1 MLTEQEKLDKIK
13 QILLEHVGKDKA
25 IKSKVIALRIG
36 VKEDD
41 THIKTRGLITE
52 LVKQGLP
59 IGACGNGYF
68 IMVAQ
73 KEVDDYQQILN
84 NRIGEIWERKRLT
97 QNNFDAYYGNSKP
110 AVQKEK
116 EEDED
121 EDIL

>member
-1 MLTEQEKLDKIK
+1 MSTEREKIDKIK

-41 THIKTRGLITE
+41 THIKTRTLITE

-68 IMVAQ
+68 IMVTQ

-84 NRIGEIWERKRLT
+84 NRIDEIWERKRFI
-97 QNNFDAYYGNSKP
+97 QNSFDTYYGNSNPVIK
-110 AVQKEK
+110 KER

-121 EDIL
+121 QDIL